1 VAAAA
6 LVGAQQYTLTQSDIS
21 VSSILCLTG
30 PTRDKDYRLPHFPK
44 TNFRTRRADDERPA
58 KQQRRLADD
67 EEAKQLVA
75 TSTCYDDHLT
85 HLDYRKESSPSKRNS
100 TETMTSSATLPEVL
114 QPKEE
119 DIQMMLSAG
128 VHTGTRN
135 SDSMMTDYIWRR
147 RNDGVHILNI
157 GKTWEKLVL
166 AARVIVAIENPEDV
180 IAISARPYGMRA
192 TLKYANYTGAQS
204 IAGRFTPG
212 TFTNQ
217 ITKQFKEPRLLLV
230 TDPRT
235 DSQAVREASYV
246 NIPVIAFCDS
256 DSPLQYVDVAIPAN
270 NKGKY
275 SIGLLYWLLAREVL
289 RLRGSISRTEPWEV
303 PVDLF
308 FHRDPEELKKSEEE
322 QAAKAEEAAAPVV
335 PSAYDDSLVAPEAVD
350 PSQLVEPVVDG
361 AAAPIADPAA
371 AAAGYG
377 ASWEG
382 DQAAGGAEQW

>member
-1 VAAAA
+1 MSAF
-6 LVGAQQYTLTQSDIS
+6 
-21 VSSILCLTG
+21 SS
-30 PTRDKDYRLPHFPK
+30 LP
-44 TNFRTRRADDERPA
+44 AI
-58 KQQRRLADD
+58 
-67 EEAKQLVA
+67 
-75 TSTCYDDHLT
+75 
-85 HLDYRKESSPSKRNS
+85 
-100 TETMTSSATLPEVL
+100 L

-135 SDSMMTDYIWRR
+135 SDSCMTDYIWRR

-192 TLKYANYTGAQS
+192 VLKFAHYTGANS
-204 IAGRFTPG
+204 IAGRYTPG

-217 ITKQFKEPRLLLV
+217 ITKQFREPRLLLV

-246 NIPVIAFCDS
+246 NVPVIAFCDS
-256 DSPLQYVDVAIPAN
+256 DSPLQFIDVAIPAN

-275 SIGLLYWLLAREVL
+275 SIGLLYWMLAREIL
-289 RLRGSISRTEPWEV
+289 RLRGSVSRAGDWDV

-308 FHRDPEELKKSEEE
+308 FHRDVEELKKNEDE
-322 QAAKAEEAAAPVV
+322 QAAKLEESTQAAVV
-335 PSAYDDSLVAPEAVD
+335 IDT
-350 PSQLVEPVVDG
+350 LVEPGYDATLMDVPDAGFDVNVADDG
-361 AAAPIADPAA
+361 FEAPVGTAAT
-371 AAAGYG
+371 
-377 ASWEG
+377 SWEG
-382 DQAAGGAEQW
+382 DAAVAEAGW